1 IAYQLCALVAGGTT
15 PLVGTMIAQRYR
27 GEWLPLA
34 LFFSL
39 LAFVSLVGIVG
50 LGRYR
55 RNLHAV
61 APRAW
66 AVNP

>member
-1 IAYQLCALVAGGTT
+1 
-15 PLVGTMIAQRYR
+15 RYR

-61 APRAW
+61 APRTW